1 MELKIGNLIAKIP
14 IIQGGMG
21 VGVSLSNLA
30 GNVAKYGAIGVIS
43 AAHPGYLENDF
54 EINTLQANL
63 RALKKHIKKAKQIS
77 NNGIIG
83 VNIMVAMKNYKELV
97 QASIEGGADLI
108 ISGAGLPLKLP
119 QYTQNSEIKIIPIV
133 SSSKAVKLI
142 LSYWKKHYNKIAD
155 GIIIEG
161 PEAGGHLGF
170 KDNNIEND
178 INEFETN
185 VNNIL
190 ETIKEFEK
198 EYNKKIPVIVA
209 GGVFDSDDI
218 KKYINLGA
226 NAVQIGTRF
235 VATVECDANI
245 KFKEAYLNCHKNDIK
260 IVKSPVGMPG
270 RAISNKFLNKIN
282 NDNNKITKCYNCL
295 IPCNPSTTPYC
306 ISEALINAA
315 RGDIDNGL
323 IFCGSNAYKI
333 NKIISVKE
341 LLDELTK
348 KKKKN
353 SILAFLFYM

>member
-119 QYTQNSEIKIIPIV
+119 QYTQNSEIKILPIV
-133 SSSKAVKLI
+133 SSSKAAKLI

-348 KKKKN
+348 
-353 SILAFLFYM
+353 

>member
-119 QYTQNSEIKIIPIV
+119 QYTQNSEIKILPIV
-133 SSSKAVKLI
+133 SSSKAAKLI

-218 KKYINLGA
+218 KKYIKLGA
-226 NAVQIGTRF
+226 NGVQIGSRF
-235 VATVECDANI
+235 VATFECDANI

-270 RAISNKFLNKIN
+270 RSISNKFLNKIN

-295 IPCNPSTTPYC
+295 IPCNPYTTPYC

-348 KKKKN
+348 
-353 SILAFLFYM
+353 

>member
-1 MELKIGNLIAKIP
+1 MELKIGNLIAKLP

-30 GNVAKYGAIGVIS
+30 GNVAKHGAIGVIS
-43 AAHPGYLENDF
+43 AAHPGYLEKDF
-54 EINTLQANL
+54 EINTLQANV
-63 RALKKHIKKAKQIS
+63 RALKNHIKKAKQIS

-119 QYTQNSEIKIIPIV
+119 QYTQNSKIKILPIV
-133 SSSKAVKLI
+133 SSSKATKLI

-170 KDNNIEND
+170 KANNIKND
-178 INEFETN
+178 INEFEIN

-190 ETIKEFEK
+190 ETIKELEK
-198 EYNKKIPVIVA
+198 VYNQKIPVIVA
-209 GGVFDSDDI
+209 GGIFDSYDI
-218 KKYINLGA
+218 KKYIKLGA
-226 NAVQIGTRF
+226 NGVQIGSRF
-235 VATVECDANI
+235 VATFECDVNT
-245 KFKEAYLNCHKNDIK
+245 KFKEAYLNCNKNDIK

-270 RAISNKFLNKIN
+270 RAINNKFLNKIN
-282 NDNNKITKCYNCL
+282 YNNNVTKCYNCL
-295 IPCNPSTTPYC
+295 VPCNPSTTPYC

-341 LLDELTK
+341 LLDELT
-348 KKKKN
+348 
-353 SILAFLFYM
+353 I

>member
-63 RALKKHIKKAKQIS
+63 RSLKKHIKKAKQIS

-348 KKKKN
+348 
-353 SILAFLFYM
+353 

>member
-97 QASIEGGADLI
+97 EASIEGGADLI

-119 QYTQNSEIKIIPIV
+119 QYTQNSEIKILPIV
-133 SSSKAVKLI
+133 SSSKAAKLI

-218 KKYINLGA
+218 KKYIKLGA
-226 NAVQIGTRF
+226 NGVQIGSRF
-235 VATVECDANI
+235 VATFECDANI

-260 IVKSPVGMPG
+260 IVKSPVVMPG

-348 KKKKN
+348 
-353 SILAFLFYM
+353 

>member
-97 QASIEGGADLI
+97 EASIEGGADLI

-218 KKYINLGA
+218 KKYIKLGA
-226 NAVQIGTRF
+226 NGVQIGSRF
-235 VATVECDANI
+235 VATFECDANI

-260 IVKSPVGMPG
+260 IVKRTV
-270 RAISNKFLNKIN
+270 F
-282 NDNNKITKCYNCL
+282 
-295 IPCNPSTTPYC
+295 
-306 ISEALINAA
+306 
-315 RGDIDNGL
+315 
-323 IFCGSNAYKI
+323 
-333 NKIISVKE
+333 
-341 LLDELTK
+341 
-348 KKKKN
+348 
-353 SILAFLFYM
+353 AFLFKFDFSKSKKQAKKHEMPNIVCPLG

>member
-119 QYTQNSEIKIIPIV
+119 QYTQNSEIKILPIV
-133 SSSKAVKLI
+133 SSSKAAKLI

-190 ETIKEFEK
+190 ETIKELEK

-218 KKYINLGA
+218 KKYIKLGA
-226 NAVQIGTRF
+226 NGVQIGSRF
-235 VATVECDANI
+235 VATFECDANI

-270 RAISNKFLNKIN
+270 RSISNKFLNKIN

-348 KKKKN
+348 
-353 SILAFLFYM
+353 

>member
-97 QASIEGGADLI
+97 EASIEGGADLI

-119 QYTQNSEIKIIPIV
+119 QYTQNSEIKILPIV
-133 SSSKAVKLI
+133 SSSKAAKLI
-142 LSYWKKHYNKIAD
+142 LSYWKKHYNKIVD

-218 KKYINLGA
+218 KKYIKLGA
-226 NAVQIGTRF
+226 NGVQIGSRF
-235 VATVECDANI
+235 VATFECDANI

-348 KKKKN
+348 
-353 SILAFLFYM
+353 